1 MGNFTLN
8 FQIPLEPQQ
17 LVMAG
22 GDQDPLEKTFSTAYL
37 LQYER
42 LLLDEGE
49 PRLPRT
55 DFLLGSD
62 ETILKISSGLSIYAD
77 KENLPEED
85 NEHPERLWM
94 LQKEIANSGELKYPT
109 EIEITLENANNG
121 HYLIKP
127 TAPVTLETFIQ
138 MLRCLPWMKMYS
150 FAEANALHWQLRQ

>member
-37 LQYER
+37 FQYES
-42 LLLDEGE
+42 LLFDKEE
-49 PRLPRT
+49 PRLPCT

-62 ETILKISSGLSIYAD
+62 ETILTISSGLSIFAD
-77 KENLPEED
+77 KENLPHEWR
-85 NEHPERLWM
+85 HPERLWK
-94 LQKEIANSGELKYPT
+94 LQKEITNSGDLKYPT
-109 EIEITLENANNG
+109 EIGITLENAANG

-127 TAPVTLETFIQ
+127 TVPVTLKTFIQ
-138 MLRCLPWMKMYS
+138 MLRCLPWKKMYS